1 MTFFSKLDQW
11 ISTLEKFIVSTSM
24 IVTACSLL
32 LSVICR
38 QLNIIMAGGEEVALF
53 AIVWMT
59 FLGTALCARRGSHIV
74 MSAVLDNISKSKK
87 KKLVTVICLFSALF
101 CFLLFVFGTQLT
113 FDVFRRGQVT
123 PALRAPIWLMYI
135 SQPIGFF
142 LTGVYYL
149 MGFFNNLKRKEIY
162 MGLEIT

>member
-1 MTFFSKLDQW
+1 MTFFIKLDQW
-11 ISTLEKFIVSTSM
+11 ISTFENFIVSTSM
-24 IVTACSLL
+24 IVTASSLL

-59 FLGTALCARRGSHIV
+59 FLGTALCARKGNHIV
-74 MSAVLDNISKSKK
+74 MSAVLDSISTNKK
-87 KKLVTVICLFSALF
+87 KKVVTAICLFSALF
-101 CFLLFVFGTQLT
+101 CFLLFIFGTQLT
-113 FDVFRRGQVT
+113 WDVFQRGQVT
-123 PALRAPIWLMYI
+123 PALRAPLWCMYI
-135 SQPIGFF
+135 SLPIGFF

-149 MGFFNNLKRKEIY
+149 MGFFHNLTRKEMY